1 VFVVLFFF
9 LITVGKEVLLQSKL
23 VIGTSME

>member
-1 VFVVLFFF
+1 
-9 LITVGKEVLLQSKL
+9 VGKEVLLQTKL